1 MTQNISYTT
10 EEVAN
15 ILRVSKL
22 TVYDLIK
29 KGELSAYRVGR
40 QMRVDASDLES
51 YKLKTKSKKAA
62 NTTSFSQAEKPIAA
76 DKPSSGGIQSI
87 IISGQDMALD
97 LLASQLEN
105 QTGSI
110 RALRSYQGSLNSLVS
125 LYRGEA
131 QIVSTHLF
139 DGDSG
144 TYNLPYVQRVLT
156 GRPYLIVHMMA
167 RQAGLYVAKG
177 NPLQLR
183 TWSDLQKS
191 GVRIVNREVGS
202 GTRVLLD
209 EQLRLHQ
216 IDPARLSGYFNHVE
230 HSHLA
235 VATAVARG
243 AADVGIGIE
252 KAARIVDVEFIPLI
266 QEHYDLVML
275 VTPQSHYWINSLLKL
290 LQSEAFKQE
299 LQAIGGYDVTL
310 TGQIKL
316 KGPIHS
322 W

>member
-1 MTQNISYTT
+1 MTQDISYTT
-10 EEVAN
+10 EEIAN

-40 QMRVDASDLES
+40 QMRVDASDLDS
-51 YKLKTKSKKAA
+51 YKQKTKSKKSSNA
-62 NTTSFSQAEKPIAA
+62 TPPPQVGKSIVS
-76 DKPSSGGIQSI
+76 DKPASVGIQSV

-97 LLASQLEN
+97 LFASHLEK
-105 QTGSI
+105 QVGSI

-131 QIVSTHLF
+131 HIVSTHLF

-144 TYNLPYVQRVLT
+144 TYNLPYVQRILT

-167 RQAGLYVAKG
+167 RHSGLYVAKG
-177 NPLQLR
+177 NPLQLC
-183 TWSDLQKS
+183 TWADLQKP
-191 GVRIVNREVGS
+191 GVRLVNREAGS
-202 GTRVLLD
+202 GARVLLD

-216 IDPARLSGYFNHVE
+216 LEPSRLSGYFDHVE

-243 AADVGIGIE
+243 SADVGIGIE
-252 KAARIVDVEFIPLI
+252 KAAKIVDVEFVPLI

-275 VTPQSHYWINSLLKL
+275 VTEESHYWVNSLIQL

-316 KGPIHS
+316 KGPINT
-322 W
+322 